1 MNRLFCL
8 LFGLLLPLTGLAE
21 ITLTDDTGQDITLDE
36 PAQRVITLVPHATE
50 LMFEIGAGDR
60 IIATVDYSDYPKAAR
75 DIQRIGDYN
84 ALNQEAIIDLKPD
97 LLIAFTSGP
106 AMKDVEQ
113 LKRMGLTVF
122 HSDPQTFTTIADAL
136 RDFGRL
142 TGLDE
147 SANDAATTFE
157 TAIGELGSRYGDR
170 ETLSVFYEVWHD
182 PIYTLNGES
191 FISDI
196 IDLCGGRNVFADLPV
211 ISPQISLE
219 AVFEQDPQVIVTGP
233 VGNEAESPWT
243 EWPQLQAVN
252 NNALVTVDPD
262 TMHRPTPSLLI
273 GAGQLCRDLDR
284 LRSEVY

>member
-8 LFGLLLPLTGLAE
+8 LITILLPLTGLAE
-21 ITLTDDTGQDITLDE
+21 ITLTDDTGQEITLDE
-36 PAQRVITLVPHATE
+36 SAQRVITLVPHATE

-60 IIATVDYSDYPKAAR
+60 VIATVEYSDYPKAAR

-84 ALNQEAIIDLKPD
+84 ALNQEAIIDLNPD

-106 AMKDVEQ
+106 SMKDIEQ
-113 LKRMGLTVF
+113 LKRMGLPVF
-122 HSDPQTFTTIADAL
+122 HSDPQSFTSIADAL
-136 RDFGRL
+136 RDYGQL
-142 TGLDE
+142 TGLDD
-147 SANDAATTFE
+147 SANQAAATFE
-157 TAIGELGSRYGDR
+157 SAIGELGSRYGDR
-170 ETLSVFYEVWHD
+170 ETLTVFYEVWHD

-191 FISDI
+191 FVSDI
-196 IDLCGGRNVFADLPV
+196 IDLCGGRNVFAELPV

-233 VGNEAESPWT
+233 VNGGAESPWM

-252 NNALVTVDPD
+252 NEALVTVDPD

-273 GAGQLCRDLDR
+273 GARRLCQDLDQ
-284 LRSEVY
+284 LRTKVY